1 MSSSERFLQILE
13 YDESKTNAAR
23 PRAGR
28 VVLAALAVL
37 AAICIISA
45 IDGYFRIAVNEYE
58 IFNELLPDEFDG
70 FRIVQISDLHSK
82 RYGDGNIRLLDAVL
96 EQSPDIIALTG
107 DFIENA
113 DELPELGELATEL
126 LKIAPVYFVSG
137 NHDWASGQIDA
148 IAYLLDESGVRYL
161 RNEYVEL
168 TVGSESIIL
177 AGVEDP
183 NGYFD
188 MKKPPEVVEDIR
200 DRYPDSF
207 VVLLGHRNYWPEK
220 YPLLDVDVILCGHA
234 HGGIIRVPFIGGLI
248 GANFDLF
255 PPYTS
260 GAYEEARYTMV
271 VSRGLGDTLPV
282 PRIFNNVH
290 LPVIVL
296 RKGAN

>member
-1 MSSSERFLQILE
+1 ME
-13 YDESKTNAAR
+13 YDKPKTNTRR

-28 VVLAALAVL
+28 RLLTVLAIL
-37 AAICIISA
+37 AAILIISA

-58 IFNELLPDEFDG
+58 VFSERLPDEFDG
-70 FRIVQISDLHSK
+70 FRIVQISDLHS
-82 RYGDGNIRLLDAVL
+82 RRFGDGNIRLLDTVR

-113 DELPELGELATEL
+113 DELPALRELVIDLQE
-126 LKIAPVYFVSG
+126 IAPVYFVSG
-137 NHDWASGQIDA
+137 NHDWASGQIGP
-148 IAYLLDESGVRYL
+148 IADMLYESGARYL

-168 TVGSESIIL
+168 TGNSGGIIL
-177 AGVEDP
+177 GGVEDP

-188 MKKPPEVVEDIR
+188 MKKPPEVIADIR
-200 DRYPDSF
+200 EQHPDSF

-234 HGGIIRVPFIGGLI
+234 HGGIVRLPLIGGLI
-248 GANFDLF
+248 GTNFDLF
-255 PPYTS
+255 PHYTS
-260 GAYEEARYTMV
+260 GAYEGERYTMV

-296 RKGAN
+296 RKGG